1 MMILVQPNSCGNSGF
16 RFRSVLFLVSEFSD
30 SFGISFSRFFPLQE
44 NIAVDFLWVF
54 PMISGFPFHSRVSEN
69 LRDNLKI

>member
-30 SFGISFSRFFPLQE
+30 SFGISFSRFFLFRK
-44 NIAVDFLWVF
+44 ILLWIF
-54 PMISGFPFHSRVSEN
+54 CGFFR
-69 LRDNLKI
+69 

>member
-30 SFGISFSRFFPLQE
+30 SFEISFNRFFSSSGKYCCGFSVGFFDDFGISVSF
-44 NIAVDFLWVF
+44 
-54 PMISGFPFHSRVSEN
+54 SGFRKFAG
-69 LRDNLKI
+69 